1 MPECPFPSCLKPL
14 GNASLEEGYSHCHE
28 HRKCSQCGFDCQ
40 PSEITYCLAN
50 SYPITH
56 ARCLI
61 SDTSVPAAMAIE
73 TRIDLLNL
81 CRLLIWPDSKK
92 SVKGNEYDA
101 ELLTPKLII
110 HMDLEEKF
118 IFLKKI
124 QTIAACMSLELKK
137 DAQAIKKEIEARESV
152 RFEKATQEAKT
163 SSRPTNKAPDDLYE
177 SLLASFMQMNNIT
190 DRKLGQK
197 KWNDREKAIK
207 SFTNLGL
214 SREMAEQTVDKQR
227 GLVQ

>member
-1 MPECPFPSCLKPL
+1 MPNCITPL
-14 GNASLEEGYSHCHE
+14 CDKSLGAASLEEGYSHCHDC
-28 HRKCSQCGFDCQ
+28 RKCSQCGFDTQ
-40 PSEITYCLAN
+40 PAEIAYCLKN

-61 SDTSVPAAMAIE
+61 SDTSIPAAMAIE

-137 DAQAIKKEIEARESV
+137 DATAIKKEIEARESV

-163 SSRPTNKAPDDLYE
+163 SSRPVGKAPDDLYE
-177 SLLASFMQMNNIT
+177 TLLANFMQMNNIT

-197 KWNDREKAIK
+197 KWTDREKAIK

-214 SREMAEQTVDKQR
+214 SREMAESTVDKQR
-227 GLVQ
+227 SQIQ